1 MDFMAAEAQT
11 SEQTICSPALL
22 LPLDFNS
29 TMMNTLGPSP
39 RGSYE
44 SAFAPAPGTQHPDGQ
59 VAPLAD
65 PSAFSLHAAAAAA
78 GVGEGTWCTH
88 VSTAQHPEVA

>member
-44 SAFAPAPGTQHPDGQ
+44 STFAPAPAPGMQHPDGQ

-65 PSAFSLHAAAAAA
+65 PPAFRLLLLLLLLVSGRYKAHAC
-78 GVGEGTWCTH
+78 VHGT
-88 VSTAQHPEVA
+88 AP